1 MADKDATPEVDATE
15 QEVGQ
20 GYKDDSEEVSDVR
33 IVEDATEDYVSERE
47 KAMAAIAVKRDE
59 EFQEEVDGCN

>member
-20 GYKDDSEEVSDVR
+20 GYKDDAEEV
-33 IVEDATEDYVSERE
+33 TESSPEEEYLSERE
-47 KAMAAIAVKRDE
+47 KAIEQIAAKRDE
-59 EFQEEVDGCN
+59 EFEEETGEVLVF